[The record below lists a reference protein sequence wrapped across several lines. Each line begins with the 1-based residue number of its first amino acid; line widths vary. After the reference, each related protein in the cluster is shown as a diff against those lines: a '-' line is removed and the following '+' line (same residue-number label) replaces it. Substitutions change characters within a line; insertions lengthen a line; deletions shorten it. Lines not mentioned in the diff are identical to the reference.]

1 MNIAGI
7 LDFLKLLAANNNR
20 EWFQQHKSDYL
31 KIQADFEDLL
41 GAVITRISSFDESI
55 AHVHPSECTYRI
67 YRDTR
72 FSPDKTPYKNHIGGY
87 INARGKK
94 SNHCGYYIHLEPG
107 NCMLAG
113 GSWCMPSA
121 MLRAVRQSV
130 CDNIDEYR
138 SIVEDDAFRK
148 YFPVIGESRL
158 KTLPKGFPKDFPFP
172 QYIQCKDYTVTYH
185 IPDSF
190 FENSDF
196 MDEIVRV
203 FMQLKRFADFTNDTI
218 DELE

>member
-55 AHVHPSECTYRI
+55 AHVRPSECTYRI

-130 CDNIDEYR
+130 CDNIDEFR

-172 QYIQCKDYTVTYH
+172 QYIQCKDYTVAYPV
-185 IPDSF
+185 PDSF
-190 FENSDF
+190 FENPDF
-196 MDEIVRV
+196 MDEIARV
-203 FMQLKRFADFTNDTI
+203 FIQLKRFADFTNDTI